1 MKRLIWILTGIAISA
16 SLIVAIVSFRSA
28 QRSGTAASELANHNK
43 HLAAEIADAL
53 QRLALRTQDEEAL
66 RLSLQQAR
74 SKKEQSSPAAG
85 AKSQAAST
93 APLEPPR
100 RDLADLMDANPALRT
115 LFKQSVRANLGMQY
129 LPWYGRAHLSSV
141 QIEKFEDLMTEAE
154 QDRLDVQT
162 ESRAQGLAPNDPA
175 VAKMQQQAE
184 KKLQSAQKEI
194 LGDAGY
200 LSLQQYNRLQPL
212 VGFTTSVASD
222 LAYAGNPLSAPQV
235 DLLLDVLGN
244 ASNQYQTGGRA
255 DPVTVDSK
263 RVLQQAEQTL
273 TPIQFAAVQATT
285 NQIELMKLQKQ
296 FYQQKKTDVK

>member
-1 MKRLIWILTGIAISA
+1 
-16 SLIVAIVSFRSA
+16 
-28 QRSGTAASELANHNK
+28 
-43 HLAAEIADAL
+43 
-53 QRLALRTQDEEAL
+53 
-66 RLSLQQAR
+66 
-74 SKKEQSSPAAG
+74 
-85 AKSQAAST
+85 
-93 APLEPPR
+93 
-100 RDLADLMDANPALRT
+100 
-115 LFKQSVRANLGMQY
+115 
-129 LPWYGRAHLSSV
+129 
-141 QIEKFEDLMTEAE
+141 MTEAE
-154 QDRLDVQT
+154 EDRLDVQT
-162 ESRAQGLAPNDPA
+162 TTKAQGLAQNDPA
-175 VAKMQQQAE
+175 FAKMRQQAE
-184 KKLQSAQKEI
+184 EKLQSAQKEI

-212 VGFTTSVASD
+212 LVFTTSVASD